1 MNREF
6 NNLIVQAIKRA
17 KTAPISNVQDFARMV
32 SSAEEQLSRIY
43 QKNPEIDKEKTNKEM
58 QDKLYNIL
66 HKTAEIEDVKS
77 NISRRNAIKYLNSN
91 WEQVEIEYRK
101 LVAEERKTGK
111 RLKNKER
118 IPYSSNNK
126 KAIRQLMVE
135 VITNIRGIV
144 ESVDPNLIYELDRR
158 YTGKI
163 MDLKKELI
171 APFVKIVNGTIIE
184 TKTDRESRKKIERT
198 IYLIGPIPEF
208 EKVKYYLKKII
219 GQEETDK
226 ELKEQY
232 VNAIMIIGQLIEEFG
247 TLEEY
252 KKHQINELKR
262 INLEKLQDING
273 IDNLFKKENLQKLNL
288 TQLAALYAFWDN
300 RLVKEIEKIYNSY
313 FIMYELD
320 LDDKTTVQNKDA
332 TNKLLP
338 QQLENLNVKT
348 ALLDSLI
355 SNIYYQ
361 YRDTHLEG
369 GEVSIEDA
377 LSKMS
382 AKFGADYQKYFSGIC
397 GLNVHENNFDKDII
411 LRLKTEN
418 AIRNLYLQKDNGI
431 TGLLNLL
438 YNGDV
443 SENWGIIDEN
453 PRSKFVLLVSDI
465 NGLNMPLRLHIERE
479 KVKEFAIKNQENS
492 MVPIYSGIAD
502 FNINGRI
509 ISTHILMPLTQN
521 QKELIKQAS
530 SNVRNGDYRY
540 KFIKHLEYLSDWQ
553 KYPEH
558 LQRKKI
564 TKKKGKP
571 KIKFEKIK
579 EYALATYNYGN
590 LKDIVAENNVE
601 KYIKSLL

>member
-32 SSAEEQLSRIY
+32 GSAEEQLIRIY
-43 QKNPEIDKEKTNKEM
+43 QENPEMDKEKTNKEM

-66 HKTAEIEDVKS
+66 HKTAEIEDFKS
-77 NISRRNAIKYLNSN
+77 NIARRNAIKYLNFN

-101 LVAEERKTGK
+101 LVAEERRTGK
-111 RLKNKER
+111 KLKDKER
-118 IPYSSNNK
+118 ILYSSNKK
-126 KAIRQLMVE
+126 KAIRQLMAE

-171 APFVKIVNGTIIE
+171 E

-219 GQEETDK
+219 SQEEIDK

-232 VNAIMIIGQLIEEFG
+232 VNAIMIIGQLIDEFG

-262 INLEKLQDING
+262 INLEKLQDTNG

-288 TQLAALYAFWDN
+288 AQLAALYAFWDN

-320 LDDKTTVQNKDA
+320 LDDKTTIQNKDA
-332 TNKLLP
+332 ANKLLP
-338 QQLENLNVKT
+338 HQLETLNVKT
-348 ALLDSLI
+348 ALLDILI

-361 YRDTHLEG
+361 YRDSHLEG
-369 GEVSIEDA
+369 GEVDIEEA
-377 LSKMS
+377 LSEMS
-382 AKFGADYQKYFSGIC
+382 AKFGAEYQKYFSGIG
-397 GLNVHENNFDKDII
+397 GLNVHENNFDKDIV

-418 AIRNLYLQKDNGI
+418 AIRNLYIQKDNGI

-453 PRSKFVLLVSDI
+453 PRSKFVLLVADI
-465 NGLNMPLRLHIERE
+465 NGLNMPLRLHIERG
-479 KVKEFAIKNQENS
+479 KVKNFAIKNQENFV
-492 MVPIYSGIAD
+492 VPIYSGITD

-530 SNVRNGDYRY
+530 SNVRDGDYRY
-540 KFIKHLEYLSDWQ
+540 KFIKHLEYLADWQ
-553 KYPEH
+553 EYPEH
-558 LQRKKI
+558 LQKKRK
-564 TKKKGKP
+564 TKKKGKT
-571 KIKFEKIK
+571 KIKYEKIK
-579 EYALATYNYGN
+579 EYIDLETG
-590 LKDIVAENNVE
+590 K
-601 KYIKSLL
+601 KYIKNKENEFVAIDSDGR

>member
-17 KTAPISNVQDFARMV
+17 KTAPISNVQEFERIAGAAEKQLERVYQV
-32 SSAEEQLSRIY
+32 S
-43 QKNPEIDKEKTNKEM
+43 PEADKEKVNEQM
-58 QDKLYNIL
+58 ENKLYNIL
-66 HKTAEIEDVKS
+66 HKTAEINDFKS
-77 NISRRNAIKYLNSN
+77 NIARRNAIKYLNSN
-91 WEQVEIEYRK
+91 WEQVETEYRK

-111 RLKNKER
+111 KLKDKDR
-118 IPYSSNNK
+118 ILYSSNKK
-126 KAIRQLMVE
+126 KAIRQLMAE

-144 ESVDPNLIYELDRR
+144 ESVDSNLIYELDRR

-171 APFVKIVNGTIIE
+171 E
-184 TKTDRESRKKIERT
+184 TKTDRESRKKVERT

-288 TQLAALYAFWDN
+288 AQLAALYAFWDN

-313 FIMYELD
+313 FIMYELG
-320 LDDKTTVQNKDA
+320 LDDKFTVQNKEA
-332 TNKLLP
+332 GKKILP
-338 QQLENLNVKT
+338 KQLESLNVKT
-348 ALLDSLI
+348 ALLDIWI
-355 SNIYYQ
+355 SDIYYQ
-361 YRDTHLEG
+361 YRDSHLEG
-369 GEVSIEDA
+369 GEVNIEDA
-377 LSKMS
+377 LNKINNE
-382 AKFGADYQKYFSGIC
+382 FGAEYKKYFSGIG
-397 GLNVHENNFDKDII
+397 GLNVQENNLDKDII
-411 LRLKTEN
+411 LRLRTEN

-453 PRSKFVLLVSDI
+453 SRSKFVLLVADI
-465 NGLNMPLRLHIERE
+465 NGLNMPLRLHIERQ

-492 MVPIYSGIAD
+492 MVPIYSGITD

-530 SNVRNGDYRY
+530 SNVKAGDYRY
-540 KFIKHLEYLSDWQ
+540 KFIKHLEYLADWQ

-558 LQRKKI
+558 LQKKKE
-564 TKKKGKP
+564 TKKKGKT
-571 KIKFEKIK
+571 KIKYEKIR
-579 EYALATYNYGN
+579 EYIDLETG
-590 LKDIVAENNVE
+590 K
-601 KYIKSLL
+601 KYIKNKENKYVAIESEGR

>member
-32 SSAEEQLSRIY
+32 GSAEEQLIKIY
-43 QKNPEIDKEKTNKEM
+43 QENPEMDKEKTNKEM
-58 QDKLYNIL
+58 QHKLYNIL
-66 HKTAEIEDVKS
+66 HKTAEIDDFKS
-77 NISRRNAIKYLNSN
+77 NISRRNAIKYLNFN

-101 LVAEERKTGK
+101 LIAEERKTGK
-111 RLKNKER
+111 KLKDKDR
-118 IPYSSNNK
+118 ILYSSNKK
-126 KAIRQLMVE
+126 KAIRQLMAE

-144 ESVDPNLIYELDRR
+144 EGVDPNLIYELDRR

-163 MDLKKELI
+163 MDLKKE
-171 APFVKIVNGTIIE
+171 FIE
-184 TKTDRESRKKIERT
+184 TKADRESRKSIERT

-219 GQEETDK
+219 GQEEIDK

-262 INLEKLQDING
+262 INLERLQDTNG
-273 IDNLFKKENLQKLNL
+273 IDSLFKKENLQKLNL
-288 TQLAALYAFWDN
+288 AQLAALYAFWDN

-313 FIMYELD
+313 FIMYELG
-320 LDDKTTVQNKDA
+320 LDDKITVQNKEA
-332 TNKLLP
+332 GKKILP
-338 QQLENLNVKT
+338 KQLESLNVKT
-348 ALLDSLI
+348 ALLDIWI
-355 SNIYYQ
+355 SDIYYQ
-361 YRDTHLEG
+361 YRDSHLEG
-369 GEVSIEDA
+369 GEVNIEDA
-377 LSKMS
+377 LNKINNE
-382 AKFGADYQKYFSGIC
+382 FGAEYKKYFSGIG
-397 GLNVHENNFDKDII
+397 GLNVQENNLDKDII
-411 LRLKTEN
+411 LRLRTEN

-453 PRSKFVLLVSDI
+453 PRSKFVLLVADI
-465 NGLNMPLRLHIERE
+465 NGLNMPLRLHIERQ

-492 MVPIYSGIAD
+492 MVPIYSGITD

-530 SNVRNGDYRY
+530 SNVKAGDYRY
-540 KFIKHLEYLSDWQ
+540 KFIKHLEYLADWQ

-558 LQRKKI
+558 LQKKKE
-564 TKKKGKP
+564 TKKKGKT
-571 KIKFEKIK
+571 KIKYEKIR
-579 EYALATYNYGN
+579 EYIDLETG
-590 LKDIVAENNVE
+590 K
-601 KYIKSLL
+601 KYIRNKENEFVTIDSEER

>member
-17 KTAPISNVQDFARMV
+17 KTAPISNVQNFARIV
-32 SSAEEQLSRIY
+32 GSAEEQLIRIY
-43 QKNPEIDKEKTNKEM
+43 QENPEMDKEKTNKEM
-58 QDKLYNIL
+58 QHKLYNIL
-66 HKTAEIEDVKS
+66 HKTAEIEDFKS
-77 NISRRNAIKYLNSN
+77 NIARRNAIKYLNFN

-101 LVAEERKTGK
+101 LVAEERRTGK
-111 RLKNKER
+111 KLKDKER
-118 IPYSSNNK
+118 ILYSSNKK
-126 KAIRQLMVE
+126 KAIRQLMAE

-171 APFVKIVNGTIIE
+171 E

-219 GQEETDK
+219 SQEEIDK

-232 VNAIMIIGQLIEEFG
+232 VNAIMIIGQLIDEFG

-262 INLEKLQDING
+262 INLEKLQDTNG

-288 TQLAALYAFWDN
+288 AQLAALYAFWDN

-320 LDDKTTVQNKDA
+320 LDDKTTIQNKDA

-338 QQLENLNVKT
+338 HQLETLNVKT
-348 ALLDSLI
+348 ALLDILI

-361 YRDTHLEG
+361 YRDSHLEG
-369 GEVSIEDA
+369 GEVDIEEA
-377 LSKMS
+377 LSEMS
-382 AKFGADYQKYFSGIC
+382 AKFGAEYQKYFSGIG
-397 GLNVHENNFDKDII
+397 GLNVHENNFDKDIV

-418 AIRNLYLQKDNGI
+418 AIRNLYIQKDNGI

-453 PRSKFVLLVSDI
+453 PRSKFVLLVADI

-479 KVKEFAIKNQENS
+479 KVKNFAIKNQENS
-492 MVPIYSGIAD
+492 VVPIYSGITD

-530 SNVRNGDYRY
+530 SNVRDGDYRY
-540 KFIKHLEYLSDWQ
+540 KFIKHLEYLADWQ
-553 KYPEH
+553 EYPEH
-558 LQRKKI
+558 LQKKRK
-564 TKKKGKP
+564 TKKKGKT
-571 KIKFEKIK
+571 KIKYEKIK
-579 EYALATYNYGN
+579 EYIDLETG
-590 LKDIVAENNVE
+590 K
-601 KYIKSLL
+601 KYIKNKENEFVAIDSDGR

>member
-17 KTAPISNVQDFARMV
+17 KTAPISNVQEFERIAGAAEKQLERVYQV
-32 SSAEEQLSRIY
+32 S
-43 QKNPEIDKEKTNKEM
+43 PEADKEKVNEQM
-58 QDKLYNIL
+58 ENKLYNIL
-66 HKTAEIEDVKS
+66 HKTAEINDFKI
-77 NISRRNAIKYLNSN
+77 NIARRNAIKYLNSN
-91 WEQVEIEYRK
+91 WEQVETEYRK

-111 RLKNKER
+111 KLKDKDR
-118 IPYSSNNK
+118 ILYSSNKK

-171 APFVKIVNGTIIE
+171 ESNS
-184 TKTDRESRKKIERT
+184 DRESRKKIERT

-208 EKVKYYLKKII
+208 EKVKYYLKKVIN
-219 GQEETDK
+219 QEEIDK

-232 VNAIMIIGQLIEEFG
+232 ISAILLIGELIQELG
-247 TLEEY
+247 TMGQY
-252 KKHQINELKR
+252 KIRQKNELNK
-262 INLEKLQDING
+262 INLERLQDIEG
-273 IDNLFKKENLQKLNL
+273 IDRLFKQETLSKLNL
-288 TQLAALYAFWDN
+288 AQLAALYAFWDN

-320 LDDKTTVQNKDA
+320 LDDKFTVQNKEA
-332 TNKLLP
+332 GKKILP
-338 QQLENLNVKT
+338 KQLESLNVKT
-348 ALLDSLI
+348 ALLDIWI
-355 SNIYYQ
+355 SDIYYQ
-361 YRDTHLEG
+361 YRDSHLEG
-369 GEVSIEDA
+369 GEVNIEDA
-377 LSKMS
+377 LNKINNE
-382 AKFGADYQKYFSGIC
+382 FGAEYKKYFSGIG
-397 GLNVHENNFDKDII
+397 GLNVQENNLDKDII
-411 LRLKTEN
+411 LRLRTEN

-453 PRSKFVLLVSDI
+453 SRSKFVLLVADI
-465 NGLNMPLRLHIERE
+465 NGLNMPLRLHIERQ

-492 MVPIYSGIAD
+492 MVPIYSGITD

-530 SNVRNGDYRY
+530 SNVKAGDYRY
-540 KFIKHLEYLSDWQ
+540 KFIKHLEYLADWQ

-558 LQRKKI
+558 LQKKKE
-564 TKKKGKP
+564 TKKKGKT
-571 KIKFEKIK
+571 KIKYEKIR
-579 EYALATYNYGN
+579 EYIDLETG
-590 LKDIVAENNVE
+590 K
-601 KYIKSLL
+601 KYIKNKENEYVAIESEGR

>member
-32 SSAEEQLSRIY
+32 GSAEEQLIRIY
-43 QKNPEIDKEKTNKEM
+43 QENPEMDKEKTNKEM

-66 HKTAEIEDVKS
+66 HKTAEIEDFKS
-77 NISRRNAIKYLNSN
+77 NIARRNAIKYLNFN

-101 LVAEERKTGK
+101 LVAEERRTGK
-111 RLKNKER
+111 KLKDKER
-118 IPYSSNNK
+118 ILYSSNKK
-126 KAIRQLMVE
+126 KAIRQLMAE

-171 APFVKIVNGTIIE
+171 E

-219 GQEETDK
+219 SQEEIDK

-232 VNAIMIIGQLIEEFG
+232 VNAIMIIGQLIDEFG

-262 INLEKLQDING
+262 INLEKLQDTNG

-288 TQLAALYAFWDN
+288 AQLAALYAFWDN

-320 LDDKTTVQNKDA
+320 LDDKTTVQNKEA
-332 TNKLLP
+332 ANKILL
-338 QQLENLNVKT
+338 QQLETLNVKT
-348 ALLDSLI
+348 ALLDILI
-355 SNIYYQ
+355 SNVYYQ
-361 YRDTHLEG
+361 YRDSHLEG
-369 GEVSIEDA
+369 GEVDIEET
-377 LSKMS
+377 LSEIS
-382 AKFGADYQKYFSGIC
+382 TKFGTEYQKYFSGIG

-453 PRSKFVLLVSDI
+453 PRSKFVLLVADI

-492 MVPIYSGIAD
+492 IVPIYSGITD

-530 SNVRNGDYRY
+530 SNVKAGDYRY
-540 KFIKHLEYLSDWQ
+540 KFIKHLEYLADWQ

-558 LQRKKI
+558 LQKKRE
-564 TKKKGKP
+564 TKKKGKT
-571 KIKFEKIK
+571 KIKYEKIK
-579 EYALATYNYGN
+579 EYIDLETG
-590 LKDIVAENNVE
+590 K
-601 KYIKSLL
+601 KYIKNKENEFVAIDSDGR

>member
-17 KTAPISNVQDFARMV
+17 KTAPISNVQNFARIV
-32 SSAEEQLSRIY
+32 GSAEEQLIRIY
-43 QKNPEIDKEKTNKEM
+43 QENPEMDKEKTNKEM
-58 QDKLYNIL
+58 QHKLYNIL
-66 HKTAEIEDVKS
+66 HKTAEIEDFKS
-77 NISRRNAIKYLNSN
+77 NIARRNAIKYLNFN

-101 LVAEERKTGK
+101 LVAEERRTGK
-111 RLKNKER
+111 KLKDKER
-118 IPYSSNNK
+118 ILYSSNKK
-126 KAIRQLMVE
+126 KAIRQLMAE

-171 APFVKIVNGTIIE
+171 E
-184 TKTDRESRKKIERT
+184 TKTDRESRKKVERT

-232 VNAIMIIGQLIEEFG
+232 VNTIMIIGQLIEEFG

-262 INLEKLQDING
+262 INLEKLQDTNG

-288 TQLAALYAFWDN
+288 AQLAALYAFWDN

-320 LDDKTTVQNKDA
+320 LDDKTTIQNKDA

-338 QQLENLNVKT
+338 HQLETLNVKT
-348 ALLDSLI
+348 ALLDILI

-361 YRDTHLEG
+361 YRDSHLEG
-369 GEVSIEDA
+369 GEVDIEEA
-377 LSKMS
+377 LSEMS
-382 AKFGADYQKYFSGIC
+382 AKFGAEYQKYFSGIG
-397 GLNVHENNFDKDII
+397 GLNVHENNFDKDIV

-418 AIRNLYLQKDNGI
+418 AIRNLYIQKDNGI

-453 PRSKFVLLVSDI
+453 PRSKFVLLVADI

-479 KVKEFAIKNQENS
+479 KVKNFAIKNQENS
-492 MVPIYSGIAD
+492 VVPIYSGITD

-530 SNVRNGDYRY
+530 SNVRDGDYRY
-540 KFIKHLEYLSDWQ
+540 KFIKHLEYLADWQ
-553 KYPEH
+553 EYPEH
-558 LQRKKI
+558 LQKKRK
-564 TKKKGKP
+564 TKKKGKT
-571 KIKFEKIK
+571 KIKYEKIK
-579 EYALATYNYGN
+579 EYIDLETG
-590 LKDIVAENNVE
+590 K
-601 KYIKSLL
+601 KYIKNKENEFVAIDSDGR

>member
-6 NNLIVQAIKRA
+6 NNLIAQAIKRA

-32 SSAEEQLSRIY
+32 GSAEEQLIKIY
-43 QKNPEIDKEKTNKEM
+43 QENPEMDKEKTNKEM
-58 QDKLYNIL
+58 QHKLYNIL
-66 HKTAEIEDVKS
+66 HKTAEIDDFKS
-77 NISRRNAIKYLNSN
+77 NISRRNAIKYLNFN

-101 LVAEERKTGK
+101 LIAEERKTGK
-111 RLKNKER
+111 KLKDKDR
-118 IPYSSNNK
+118 ILYSSNKK
-126 KAIRQLMVE
+126 KAIRQLMAE

-171 APFVKIVNGTIIE
+171 E
-184 TKTDRESRKKIERT
+184 TKADRESRKSIERT

-219 GQEETDK
+219 GQEEIDK

-262 INLEKLQDING
+262 INLERLQDTNG
-273 IDNLFKKENLQKLNL
+273 IDSLFKKENLQKLNL
-288 TQLAALYAFWDN
+288 AQLAALYAFWDN

-332 TNKLLP
+332 ANKLLP
-338 QQLENLNVKT
+338 QQLETLNVKT
-348 ALLDSLI
+348 ALLDILI

-361 YRDTHLEG
+361 YRDSHLEG
-369 GEVSIEDA
+369 GEVDIEET
-377 LSKMS
+377 LSEIS
-382 AKFGADYQKYFSGIC
+382 AKFGAEYQKYFSGIG
-397 GLNVHENNFDKDII
+397 GLNVHENNFDKDIV

-418 AIRNLYLQKDNGI
+418 AIRNLYIQKDNGI

-453 PRSKFVLLVSDI
+453 PRSKFVLLVADI

-479 KVKEFAIKNQENS
+479 KVKDFAIKNQGNS
-492 MVPIYSGIAD
+492 IIPIYSGITD

-530 SNVRNGDYRY
+530 TNVKDGDYRY
-540 KFIKHLEYLSDWQ
+540 KFIKHLEYLADCQ

-558 LQRKKI
+558 LQKKKI
-564 TKKKGKP
+564 TKKKGKT

-579 EYALATYNYGN
+579 EYIDLETG
-590 LKDIVAENNVE
+590 K
-601 KYIKSLL
+601 KYIRNKENEFVTIDSEER

>member
-135 VITNIRGIV
+135 VITNIRCIV

-163 MDLKKELI
+163 MDLKKEL
-171 APFVKIVNGTIIE
+171 IE

-382 AKFGADYQKYFSGIC
+382 AKFGAEYQKYFSGIC
-397 GLNVHENNFDKDII
+397 GLNVHENNFDKDIV

-453 PRSKFVLLVSDI
+453 PRSKFVLLVADI

-509 ISTHILMPLTQN
+509 CVRYSLFWGVLGVIWIKFIYP
-521 QKELIKQAS
+521 ELIK
-530 SNVRNGDYRY
+530 
-540 KFIKHLEYLSDWQ
+540 FID
-553 KYPEH
+553 
-558 LQRKKI
+558 KI
-564 TKKKGKP
+564 DK
-571 KIKFEKIK
+571 
-579 EYALATYNYGN
+579 
-590 LKDIVAENNVE
+590 
-601 KYIKSLL
+601 

>member
-6 NNLIVQAIKRA
+6 NNLIAQAIKRA

-32 SSAEEQLSRIY
+32 GSAEEQLIKIY
-43 QKNPEIDKEKTNKEM
+43 QENPEMDKEKTNKEM
-58 QDKLYNIL
+58 QHKLYNIL
-66 HKTAEIEDVKS
+66 HKTAEIDDFKS
-77 NISRRNAIKYLNSN
+77 NISRRNAIKYLNFN

-101 LVAEERKTGK
+101 LIAEERKTGK
-111 RLKNKER
+111 KLKDKDR
-118 IPYSSNNK
+118 ILYSSNKK
-126 KAIRQLMVE
+126 KAIRQLMAE

-144 ESVDPNLIYELDRR
+144 EGVDPNLIYELDRR

-163 MDLKKELI
+163 MDLKKE
-171 APFVKIVNGTIIE
+171 FIE
-184 TKTDRESRKKIERT
+184 TKADRESRKSIERT

-219 GQEETDK
+219 GQEEIDK

-262 INLEKLQDING
+262 INLERLQDTNG
-273 IDNLFKKENLQKLNL
+273 IDSLFKKENLQKLNL
-288 TQLAALYAFWDN
+288 AQLAALYAFWDN

-332 TNKLLP
+332 ANKLLP
-338 QQLENLNVKT
+338 QQLETLNVKT
-348 ALLDSLI
+348 ALLDILI

-361 YRDTHLEG
+361 YRDSHLEG
-369 GEVSIEDA
+369 GEVDIEET
-377 LSKMS
+377 LSEIS
-382 AKFGADYQKYFSGIC
+382 AKFGAEYQKYFSGIG
-397 GLNVHENNFDKDII
+397 GLNVHENNFDKDIV

-418 AIRNLYLQKDNGI
+418 AIRNLYIQKDNGI

-453 PRSKFVLLVSDI
+453 PRSKFVLLVADI

-479 KVKEFAIKNQENS
+479 KVKDFAIKNQGNS
-492 MVPIYSGIAD
+492 IIPIYSGITD

-530 SNVRNGDYRY
+530 TNVKDGDYRY
-540 KFIKHLEYLSDWQ
+540 KFIKHLEYLADCQ

-558 LQRKKI
+558 LQKKKI
-564 TKKKGKP
+564 TKKKGKT

-579 EYALATYNYGN
+579 EYIDLETG
-590 LKDIVAENNVE
+590 K
-601 KYIKSLL
+601 KYIRNKENEFVTIDSEER

>member
-6 NNLIVQAIKRA
+6 NNLIAQAIKRA

-32 SSAEEQLSRIY
+32 GSAEEQLIKIY
-43 QKNPEIDKEKTNKEM
+43 QENPEMDKEKTNKEM
-58 QDKLYNIL
+58 QHKLYNIL
-66 HKTAEIEDVKS
+66 HKTAEIDDFKS

-91 WEQVEIEYRK
+91 WEQVEKEYRK
-101 LVAEERKTGK
+101 LIAEERKTGK
-111 RLKNKER
+111 KLKDKDR
-118 IPYSSNNK
+118 ILYSSNKK
-126 KAIRQLMVE
+126 KAIRQLMAE

-171 APFVKIVNGTIIE
+171 E
-184 TKTDRESRKKIERT
+184 TKADRESRKSIERT

-219 GQEETDK
+219 GQEEIDK

-262 INLEKLQDING
+262 INLERLQDTNG
-273 IDNLFKKENLQKLNL
+273 IDSLFKKENLQKLNL
-288 TQLAALYAFWDN
+288 AQLAALYAFWDN

-332 TNKLLP
+332 ANKLLP
-338 QQLENLNVKT
+338 QQLETLNVKT
-348 ALLDSLI
+348 ALLDILI

-361 YRDTHLEG
+361 YRDSHLEG
-369 GEVSIEDA
+369 GEVDIEET
-377 LSKMS
+377 LSEIS
-382 AKFGADYQKYFSGIC
+382 AKFGAEYQKYFSGIG
-397 GLNVHENNFDKDII
+397 GLNVHENNFDKDIV

-418 AIRNLYLQKDNGI
+418 AIRNLYIQKDNGI

-453 PRSKFVLLVSDI
+453 PRSKFVLLVADI

-479 KVKEFAIKNQENS
+479 KVKEFAIKNQGNS
-492 MVPIYSGIAD
+492 IIPIYSGITD

-530 SNVRNGDYRY
+530 TNVKDGDYRY
-540 KFIKHLEYLSDWQ
+540 KFIKHLEYLADC
-553 KYPEH
+553 
-558 LQRKKI
+558 
-564 TKKKGKP
+564 
-571 KIKFEKIK
+571 
-579 EYALATYNYGN
+579 
-590 LKDIVAENNVE
+590 
-601 KYIKSLL
+601 

>member
-17 KTAPISNVQDFARMV
+17 KTAPISNVQEFERIAGAAEKQLERVYQV
-32 SSAEEQLSRIY
+32 S
-43 QKNPEIDKEKTNKEM
+43 PEADKEKVNEQM
-58 QDKLYNIL
+58 ENKLYNIL
-66 HKTAEIEDVKS
+66 HKTAEINDFKS
-77 NISRRNAIKYLNSN
+77 NIARRNAIKYLNSN
-91 WEQVEIEYRK
+91 WEQVETEYRK

-111 RLKNKER
+111 KLKDKDR
-118 IPYSSNNK
+118 ILYSSNKK

-171 APFVKIVNGTIIE
+171 ESNS
-184 TKTDRESRKKIERT
+184 DRESRKKIERT

-208 EKVKYYLKKII
+208 EKVKYYLKKVIN
-219 GQEETDK
+219 QEEIDK

-232 VNAIMIIGQLIEEFG
+232 ISAILLIGELIQELG
-247 TLEEY
+247 TMGQY
-252 KKHQINELKR
+252 KIRQKNELNK
-262 INLEKLQDING
+262 INLERLQDIEG
-273 IDNLFKKENLQKLNL
+273 IDRLFKQETLSKLNL
-288 TQLAALYAFWDN
+288 AQLAALYAFWDN

-320 LDDKTTVQNKDA
+320 LDDKFTVQNKEA
-332 TNKLLP
+332 GKKILP
-338 QQLENLNVKT
+338 KQLESLNVKT
-348 ALLDSLI
+348 ALLDIWI
-355 SNIYYQ
+355 SDIYYQ
-361 YRDTHLEG
+361 YRDSHLEG
-369 GEVSIEDA
+369 GEVNIEDA
-377 LSKMS
+377 LNKINNE
-382 AKFGADYQKYFSGIC
+382 FGAEYKKYFSGIG
-397 GLNVHENNFDKDII
+397 GLNVQENNLDKDII
-411 LRLKTEN
+411 LRLRTEN

-453 PRSKFVLLVSDI
+453 SRSKFVLLVADI
-465 NGLNMPLRLHIERE
+465 NGLNMPLRLHIERQ

-492 MVPIYSGIAD
+492 MVPIYSGITD

-530 SNVRNGDYRY
+530 SNVKAGDYRY
-540 KFIKHLEYLSDWQ
+540 KFIKHLEYLADWQ

-558 LQRKKI
+558 LQKKKE
-564 TKKKGKP
+564 TKKKGKT
-571 KIKFEKIK
+571 KIKYEKIREYIDLETGK
-579 EYALATYNYGN
+579 EYIKNKENEY
-590 LKDIVAENNVE
+590 VAIESE
-601 KYIKSLL
+601 GR

>member
-6 NNLIVQAIKRA
+6 NNLIAQAIKRA

-32 SSAEEQLSRIY
+32 GSAEEQLIKIY
-43 QKNPEIDKEKTNKEM
+43 QENPEMDKEKTNKEM
-58 QDKLYNIL
+58 QHKLYNIL
-66 HKTAEIEDVKS
+66 HKTAEIDDFKS

-91 WEQVEIEYRK
+91 WEQVEKEYRK
-101 LVAEERKTGK
+101 LIAEERKTGK
-111 RLKNKER
+111 KLKDKDR
-118 IPYSSNNK
+118 ILYSSNKK
-126 KAIRQLMVE
+126 KAIRQLMAE

-171 APFVKIVNGTIIE
+171 E
-184 TKTDRESRKKIERT
+184 TKADRESRKSIERT

-219 GQEETDK
+219 GQEEIDK

-262 INLEKLQDING
+262 INLERLQDTNG
-273 IDNLFKKENLQKLNL
+273 IDSLFKKENLQKLNL
-288 TQLAALYAFWDN
+288 AQLAALYAFWDN

-332 TNKLLP
+332 ANKLLP
-338 QQLENLNVKT
+338 QQLETLNVKT
-348 ALLDSLI
+348 ALLDILI

-361 YRDTHLEG
+361 YRDSHLEG
-369 GEVSIEDA
+369 GEVDIEET
-377 LSKMS
+377 LSEIS
-382 AKFGADYQKYFSGIC
+382 AKFGAEYQKYFSGIG
-397 GLNVHENNFDKDII
+397 GLNVHENNFDKDIV

-418 AIRNLYLQKDNGI
+418 AIRNLYIQKDNGI

-453 PRSKFVLLVSDI
+453 PRSKFVLLVADI

-479 KVKEFAIKNQENS
+479 KVKEFAIKNQGNS
-492 MVPIYSGIAD
+492 IIPIYSGITD

-530 SNVRNGDYRY
+530 TNVKDGDYRY
-540 KFIKHLEYLSDWQ
+540 KFIKHLEYLADCQ

-558 LQRKKI
+558 LQKKKI
-564 TKKKGKP
+564 TKKKGKT

-579 EYALATYNYGN
+579 EYIDLETG
-590 LKDIVAENNVE
+590 K
-601 KYIKSLL
+601 KYIRNKENEFVTIDSEER

>member
-6 NNLIVQAIKRA
+6 NNLIAQAIKRA

-32 SSAEEQLSRIY
+32 GSAEEQLIKIY
-43 QKNPEIDKEKTNKEM
+43 QENPEMDKEKTNKEM
-58 QDKLYNIL
+58 QHKLYNIL
-66 HKTAEIEDVKS
+66 HKTAEIDDFKS
-77 NISRRNAIKYLNSN
+77 NISRRNAIKYLNFN

-101 LVAEERKTGK
+101 LIAEERKTGK
-111 RLKNKER
+111 KLKDKDR
-118 IPYSSNNK
+118 ILYSSNKK
-126 KAIRQLMVE
+126 KAIRQLMAE

-144 ESVDPNLIYELDRR
+144 EGVDPNLIYELDRR

-163 MDLKKELI
+163 MDLKKE
-171 APFVKIVNGTIIE
+171 FIE
-184 TKTDRESRKKIERT
+184 TKADRESRKSIERT

-219 GQEETDK
+219 GQEEIDK

-262 INLEKLQDING
+262 INLERLQDTNG
-273 IDNLFKKENLQKLNL
+273 IDSLFKKENLQKLNL
-288 TQLAALYAFWDN
+288 AQLAALYAFWDN

-332 TNKLLP
+332 ANKLLP
-338 QQLENLNVKT
+338 QQLETLNVKT
-348 ALLDSLI
+348 ALLDILI

-361 YRDTHLEG
+361 YRDSHLEG
-369 GEVSIEDA
+369 GEVDIEET
-377 LSKMS
+377 LSEIS
-382 AKFGADYQKYFSGIC
+382 AKFGAEYQKYFSGIG
-397 GLNVHENNFDKDII
+397 GLNVHENNFDKDIV

-418 AIRNLYLQKDNGI
+418 AIRNLYIQKDNGI

-453 PRSKFVLLVSDI
+453 PRSKFVLLVADI

-479 KVKEFAIKNQENS
+479 KVKDFAIKNQGNS
-492 MVPIYSGIAD
+492 IIPIYSGITD

-530 SNVRNGDYRY
+530 TNVKDGDYRY
-540 KFIKHLEYLSDWQ
+540 KFIKHLEYLADCQ

-558 LQRKKI
+558 LQKKKI
-564 TKKKGKP
+564 TKKKGKT

-579 EYALATYNYGN
+579 EYIDLETG
-590 LKDIVAENNVE
+590 K
-601 KYIKSLL
+601 KYIRNKENEFVTIDSEGR

>member
-17 KTAPISNVQDFARMV
+17 KTAPISNVQDFARKV
-32 SSAEEQLSRIY
+32 GSAEEQLIKIY
-43 QKNPEIDKEKTNKEM
+43 QENPEMDKEKTNKEM
-58 QDKLYNIL
+58 QHKLYNIL
-66 HKTAEIEDVKS
+66 HKTAEINDFKS
-77 NISRRNAIKYLNSN
+77 NISRRNAIKYLNFN

-101 LVAEERKTGK
+101 LIAEERKTGK
-111 RLKNKER
+111 KLKGKDR
-118 IPYSSNNK
+118 ILYSSNKK
-126 KAIRQLMVE
+126 KAIRQLMAE

-144 ESVDPNLIYELDRR
+144 EGVDPNLIYELDRR

-163 MDLKKELI
+163 MDLKKE
-171 APFVKIVNGTIIE
+171 FIE
-184 TKTDRESRKKIERT
+184 TKADRESRKSIERT

-219 GQEETDK
+219 GQEEIDK

-262 INLEKLQDING
+262 INLERLQDTNG
-273 IDNLFKKENLQKLNL
+273 IDSLFKKENLQKLNL
-288 TQLAALYAFWDN
+288 AQLAALYAFWDN

-332 TNKLLP
+332 ANKLLP

-361 YRDTHLEG
+361 YRDSHLEG
-369 GEVSIEDA
+369 GKVDIEET
-377 LSKMS
+377 LSEIS
-382 AKFGADYQKYFSGIC
+382 AKIGAEYQKYFSGIG
-397 GLNVHENNFDKDII
+397 GLNVHENNFDKDIV

-418 AIRNLYLQKDNGI
+418 AIRNLYIQKDNGI

-453 PRSKFVLLVSDI
+453 PRSKFVLLVADI

-479 KVKEFAIKNQENS
+479 KVKDFAIKNQGNS
-492 MVPIYSGIAD
+492 IIPIYSGITD

-579 EYALATYNYGN
+579 EYIDLETG
-590 LKDIVAENNVE
+590 K
-601 KYIKSLL
+601 KYIRNKENEFVTIDSEGR

>member
-1 MNREF
+1 M
-6 NNLIVQAIKRA
+6 
-17 KTAPISNVQDFARMV
+17 
-32 SSAEEQLSRIY
+32 
-43 QKNPEIDKEKTNKEM
+43 
-58 QDKLYNIL
+58 
-66 HKTAEIEDVKS
+66 
-77 NISRRNAIKYLNSN
+77 
-91 WEQVEIEYRK
+91 
-101 LVAEERKTGK
+101 
-111 RLKNKER
+111 
-118 IPYSSNNK
+118 
-126 KAIRQLMVE
+126 
-135 VITNIRGIV
+135 ITNIRGIV

-171 APFVKIVNGTIIE
+171 E
-184 TKTDRESRKKIERT
+184 TKADRESRKSIERT

-219 GQEETDK
+219 GQEEIDK

-262 INLEKLQDING
+262 INLERLQDTNG
-273 IDNLFKKENLQKLNL
+273 IDSLFKKENLQKLNL
-288 TQLAALYAFWDN
+288 AQLAALYAFWDN

-332 TNKLLP
+332 ANKLLP
-338 QQLENLNVKT
+338 QQLETLNVKT
-348 ALLDSLI
+348 ALLDILI

-361 YRDTHLEG
+361 YRDSHLEG
-369 GEVSIEDA
+369 GEVDIEET
-377 LSKMS
+377 LSEIS
-382 AKFGADYQKYFSGIC
+382 AKFGAEYQKYFSGIG
-397 GLNVHENNFDKDII
+397 GLNVHENNFDKDIV

-418 AIRNLYLQKDNGI
+418 AIRNLYIQKDNGI

-453 PRSKFVLLVSDI
+453 PRSKFVLLVADI

-479 KVKEFAIKNQENS
+479 KVKEFAIKNQGNS
-492 MVPIYSGIAD
+492 IIPIYSGITD

-530 SNVRNGDYRY
+530 TNVKDGDYRY
-540 KFIKHLEYLSDWQ
+540 KFIKHLEYLADCQ

-558 LQRKKI
+558 LQKKKI
-564 TKKKGKP
+564 TKKKGKT

-579 EYALATYNYGN
+579 EYIDLETG
-590 LKDIVAENNVE
+590 K
-601 KYIKSLL
+601 KYIRNKENEFVTIDSEER

>member
-32 SSAEEQLSRIY
+32 GSAEEQLIRIY
-43 QKNPEIDKEKTNKEM
+43 QENPEMDKEKTNKEM
-58 QDKLYNIL
+58 QGKLYNIL
-66 HKTAEIEDVKS
+66 HKTAEIEDFKS
-77 NISRRNAIKYLNSN
+77 NIARRNAIKYLNFN
-91 WEQVEIEYRK
+91 WEQVKIEYRK
-101 LVAEERKTGK
+101 LVAEERRTGK
-111 RLKNKER
+111 KLKDKER
-118 IPYSSNNK
+118 ILYSSNKK
-126 KAIRQLMVE
+126 KAIRQLMAE

-171 APFVKIVNGTIIE
+171 E

-219 GQEETDK
+219 SQEEIDK

-232 VNAIMIIGQLIEEFG
+232 VNAIMIIGQLIDEFG

-262 INLEKLQDING
+262 INLEKLQDTNG

-288 TQLAALYAFWDN
+288 AQLAALYAFWDN

-320 LDDKTTVQNKDA
+320 LDDKTTVQNKEA
-332 TNKLLP
+332 ANKILL
-338 QQLENLNVKT
+338 QQLETLNVKT
-348 ALLDSLI
+348 ALLDILI

-361 YRDTHLEG
+361 YRDSHLEG
-369 GEVSIEDA
+369 GEVDIEEA
-377 LSKMS
+377 LSEMS
-382 AKFGADYQKYFSGIC
+382 AKFGAEYQKYFSGIG
-397 GLNVHENNFDKDII
+397 GLNVHENNFDKDIV

-453 PRSKFVLLVSDI
+453 PRSKFVLLVADI

-492 MVPIYSGIAD
+492 IVPIYSGITD

-530 SNVRNGDYRY
+530 SNVRDGDYRY
-540 KFIKHLEYLSDWQ
+540 KFIKHLEYLADWQ
-553 KYPEH
+553 EYPEH
-558 LQRKKI
+558 LQKKRE
-564 TKKKGKP
+564 TKKKGKT
-571 KIKFEKIK
+571 KIKYEKIK
-579 EYALATYNYGN
+579 EYIDLETG
-590 LKDIVAENNVE
+590 K
-601 KYIKSLL
+601 KYIKNKENEFVAIDLDGR

>member
-163 MDLKKELI
+163 MDLKKEL
-171 APFVKIVNGTIIE
+171 IE

-382 AKFGADYQKYFSGIC
+382 AKFGA
-397 GLNVHENNFDKDII
+397 E
-411 LRLKTEN
+411 
-418 AIRNLYLQKDNGI
+418 
-431 TGLLNLL
+431 
-438 YNGDV
+438 
-443 SENWGIIDEN
+443 
-453 PRSKFVLLVSDI
+453 
-465 NGLNMPLRLHIERE
+465 
-479 KVKEFAIKNQENS
+479 
-492 MVPIYSGIAD
+492 
-502 FNINGRI
+502 
-509 ISTHILMPLTQN
+509 
-521 QKELIKQAS
+521 
-530 SNVRNGDYRY
+530 
-540 KFIKHLEYLSDWQ
+540 
-553 KYPEH
+553 
-558 LQRKKI
+558 
-564 TKKKGKP
+564 
-571 KIKFEKIK
+571 
-579 EYALATYNYGN
+579 
-590 LKDIVAENNVE
+590 
-601 KYIKSLL
+601 

>member
-163 MDLKKELI
+163 MDLKKEL
-171 APFVKIVNGTIIE
+171 IE

-382 AKFGADYQKYFSGIC
+382 AKFGAEYQLSLI
-397 GLNVHENNFDKDII
+397 
-411 LRLKTEN
+411 
-418 AIRNLYLQKDNGI
+418 
-431 TGLLNLL
+431 
-438 YNGDV
+438 
-443 SENWGIIDEN
+443 
-453 PRSKFVLLVSDI
+453 
-465 NGLNMPLRLHIERE
+465 HI
-479 KVKEFAIKNQENS
+479 
-492 MVPIYSGIAD
+492 
-502 FNINGRI
+502 
-509 ISTHILMPLTQN
+509 
-521 QKELIKQAS
+521 
-530 SNVRNGDYRY
+530 
-540 KFIKHLEYLSDWQ
+540 
-553 KYPEH
+553 
-558 LQRKKI
+558 
-564 TKKKGKP
+564 
-571 KIKFEKIK
+571 
-579 EYALATYNYGN
+579 
-590 LKDIVAENNVE
+590 
-601 KYIKSLL
+601 

>member
-32 SSAEEQLSRIY
+32 GSAEEQLIRIY
-43 QKNPEIDKEKTNKEM
+43 QENPEMDKEKTNKEM
-58 QDKLYNIL
+58 QHKLYNIL
-66 HKTAEIEDVKS
+66 HKTAEIDDFKS
-77 NISRRNAIKYLNSN
+77 NISRRNAIKYLNFN

-111 RLKNKER
+111 RLKDKER
-118 IPYSSNNK
+118 ILYSSNNK
-126 KAIRQLMVE
+126 KAIRQLMAE

-144 ESVDPNLIYELDRR
+144 ESVDSNLIYELDRR

-171 APFVKIVNGTIIE
+171 E
-184 TKTDRESRKKIERT
+184 TKTDRESRKKVERT

-288 TQLAALYAFWDN
+288 AQLAALYAFWDN

-313 FIMYELD
+313 FIMYELG
-320 LDDKTTVQNKDA
+320 LDDKFTVQNKEA
-332 TNKLLP
+332 GKKILP
-338 QQLENLNVKT
+338 KQLESLNVKT
-348 ALLDSLI
+348 ALLDIWI
-355 SNIYYQ
+355 SDIYYQ
-361 YRDTHLEG
+361 YRDSHLEG
-369 GEVSIEDA
+369 GEVNIEDA
-377 LSKMS
+377 LNKINNE
-382 AKFGADYQKYFSGIC
+382 FGAEYKKYFSGIG
-397 GLNVHENNFDKDII
+397 GLNVQENNLDKDII
-411 LRLKTEN
+411 LRLRTEN

-453 PRSKFVLLVSDI
+453 SRSKFVLLVADI
-465 NGLNMPLRLHIERE
+465 NGLNMPLRLHIERQ

-492 MVPIYSGIAD
+492 MVPTYSGITD

-530 SNVRNGDYRY
+530 SNVKAGDYRY

-558 LQRKKI
+558 LQKKKE
-564 TKKKGKP
+564 TKKKGKT
-571 KIKFEKIK
+571 KIKYEKIR
-579 EYALATYNYGN
+579 EYIDLETG
-590 LKDIVAENNVE
+590 K
-601 KYIKSLL
+601 KYIKNKENKYVAIESEGR

>member
-17 KTAPISNVQDFARMV
+17 KTAPISNVQEFERIAGAAEKQLERVYQV
-32 SSAEEQLSRIY
+32 S
-43 QKNPEIDKEKTNKEM
+43 PEADKEKVNEQM
-58 QDKLYNIL
+58 ENKLYNIL
-66 HKTAEIEDVKS
+66 HKTAEINDFKS
-77 NISRRNAIKYLNSN
+77 NIARRNAIKYLNSN
-91 WEQVEIEYRK
+91 WEQVETEYRK

-111 RLKNKER
+111 KLKDKDR
-118 IPYSSNNK
+118 ILYSSNKK

-171 APFVKIVNGTIIE
+171 ESNS
-184 TKTDRESRKKIERT
+184 DRESRKKIERT

-208 EKVKYYLKKII
+208 EKVKYYLKKVIN
-219 GQEETDK
+219 QEEIDK

-232 VNAIMIIGQLIEEFG
+232 ISAILLIGELIQELG
-247 TLEEY
+247 TMGQY
-252 KKHQINELKR
+252 KIRQKNELNK
-262 INLEKLQDING
+262 INLERLQDIEG
-273 IDNLFKKENLQKLNL
+273 IDRLFKQETLSKLNL
-288 TQLAALYAFWDN
+288 AQLAALYAFWDN

-320 LDDKTTVQNKDA
+320 LDDKFTVQNKEA
-332 TNKLLP
+332 GKKILP
-338 QQLENLNVKT
+338 KQLESLNVKT
-348 ALLDSLI
+348 ALLDIWI
-355 SNIYYQ
+355 SDIYYQ
-361 YRDTHLEG
+361 YRDSHLEG
-369 GEVSIEDA
+369 GEVNIEDA
-377 LSKMS
+377 LNKINNE
-382 AKFGADYQKYFSGIC
+382 FGAEYKKYFSGIG
-397 GLNVHENNFDKDII
+397 GLNVQENNLDKDII
-411 LRLKTEN
+411 LRLRTEN

-453 PRSKFVLLVSDI
+453 SRSKFVLLVADI
-465 NGLNMPLRLHIERE
+465 NGLNMPLRLHIERQ

-492 MVPIYSGIAD
+492 MVPIYSGITD

-530 SNVRNGDYRY
+530 SNVKAGDYRY
-540 KFIKHLEYLSDWQ
+540 KFIKHLEYLADWQ

-558 LQRKKI
+558 LQKKKE
-564 TKKKGKP
+564 TKKKGKT
-571 KIKFEKIK
+571 KIKYEKIR
-579 EYALATYNYGN
+579 EYIDLETG
-590 LKDIVAENNVE
+590 K
-601 KYIKSLL
+601 KYIKNKENEYVAIESEGR